1 MFKEAEIH
9 LNNAVQEVRNLELE
23 LSKMDARNRDLE
35 VQLFEYQDINYEQEN
50 MIIFEEKRLKG
61 SMREKI
67 TDLQFELNTLH
78 GQKSY
83 LK

>member
-67 TDLQFELNTLH
+67 TDLQLELNTLH